1 MDDLLVKYYG
11 NNNFEFISKSKLE
24 ELKEDYNIEYSSF
37 EDCYVNKNTSDY
49 GYHGTDLLTGR
60 TIKAE
65 PYIYCEDTEDY
76 QPESYTVYLE
86 DTSEYVSK
94 DYDYYKCDEC
104 GDCFSSSYE
113 MHHRNG
119 KYYCD
124 YCWED
129 MDPVIYGYHCYHD
142 GYYPRSL
149 ARESPLFM
157 GFELEVD
164 NVRGNY
170 DDLAAS
176 VLDGDMDGTLHC
188 EEDCTVAFEFISQ
201 PCTLEYHKN
210 QHYNDWFFSELDGKC
225 ESHDAG
231 TCGLHVHVNKSF
243 FDERGYDRLKTILF
257 FFKDELFQF
266 SRRQHW
272 DYSYSDFGEKIGKS
286 SVTMH
291 KAKNT
296 KEYGHSTWFNENNSS
311 TYEFRFF
318 RGTLRYETFMA
329 SLELVHNICIAAMSN
344 TDVITW
350 DSLLDGDYCR
360 EYSNSRDI
368 YCDSE
373 LNLGELEKKENELMQ
388 VIKKGLDENVFIN
401 MNFVC
406 VGEIVGDTIVFYNLY
421 NNNGE
426 LRKRRQNYINLSEF
440 DTFETHGYYYL
451 CNRKELSNLLGGEF

>member
-1 MDDLLVKYYG
+1 MDNLVKYYDH
-11 NNNFEFISKSKLE
+11 NNFEFISKSKLE

-76 QPESYTVYLE
+76 QPKSYTVYLE

-129 MDPVIYGYHCYHD
+129 MDPVIYDYHCYHD

-243 FDERGYDRLKTILF
+243 FDDRGYDRLKTILF

-266 SRRQHW
+266 SRRQCW
-272 DYSYSDFGEKIGKS
+272 DYGYSDFGEKIGKS

-350 DSLLDGDYCR
+350 DLLLDGDYCR

-373 LNLGELEKKENELMQ
+373 LNLGELEKKENELTQ
-388 VIKKGLDENVFIN
+388 VIKKGLDESVFIN

-451 CNRKELSNLLGGEF
+451 CNRKELSNLLGGAF

>member
-1 MDDLLVKYYG
+1 MDNLVKYYDH
-11 NNNFEFISKSKLE
+11 NNFEFISKSKLE

-129 MDPVIYGYHCYHD
+129 MEPVIYDYHCYHD

-164 NVRGNY
+164 NVRG
-170 DDLAAS
+170 DCESLASS
-176 VLDGDMDGTLHC
+176 VLDGDMDCTLHC
-188 EEDCTVAFEFISQ
+188 EYDCTVDFEFISQ

-243 FDERGYDRLKTILF
+243 FDDRGYDRLKTILF

-266 SRRQHW
+266 SRRQCW
-272 DYSYSDFGEKIGKS
+272 DYGYSDFGEKIGKS
-286 SVTMH
+286 NVTMH

-318 RGTLRYETFMA
+318 RGTLRHETFMA

-373 LNLGELEKKENELMQ
+373 LNLGELEKKENELTQ
-388 VIKKGLDENVFIN
+388 VIKKGLYESVFIN

-426 LRKRRQNYINLSEF
+426 LHKRRQNYINLSEF

>member
-1 MDDLLVKYYG
+1 MDNLVKYYDH
-11 NNNFEFISKSKLE
+11 NEFSFISME
-24 ELKEDYNIEYSSF
+24 ELEALKDEYYIEYSDM
-37 EDCYVNKNTSDY
+37 EDCYINKDTSDY
-49 GYHGTDLLTGR
+49 GYCGRDLLTND
-60 TIKAE
+60 TLE
-65 PYIYCEDTEDY
+65 SNYTYCEDTEDY
-76 QPESYTVYLE
+76 QPNDYVIYLE
-86 DTSEYVSK
+86 DTGEYVSD
-94 DYDYYKCDEC
+94 DYDYFECDNC
-104 GDCFSSSYE
+104 HNYFSHDYE
-113 MHHRNG
+113 MHRMNG
-119 KYYCD
+119 DYYCD
-124 YCWED
+124 DCWENAGL
-129 MDPVIYGYHCYHD
+129 VIYDYHKYED

-164 NVRGNY
+164 NVRG
-170 DDLAAS
+170 DCESLAAS
-176 VLDGDMDGTLHC
+176 VLNGDSTGVLHC
-188 EEDCTVAFEFISQ
+188 EYDCTVAFEFISQ
-201 PCTLEYHKN
+201 PCTLAYHKN
-210 QHYNDWFFSELDGKC
+210 QHYNDWFFGELDGRC
-225 ESHDAG
+225 SSHDAG

-266 SRRQHW
+266 SRRQRQ
-272 DYSYSDFGEKIGKS
+272 DYGYSDFGERITKKD
-286 SVTMH
+286 VTIK
-291 KAKNT
+291 KAKNE
-296 KEYGHSTWFNENNSS
+296 KHYGHSTWFNENNSS

-318 RGTLRYETFMA
+318 RGTLKYETFMA

-360 EYSNSRDI
+360 EYSESRDI

-388 VIKKGLDENVFIN
+388 VIKKSLDENVFIN
-401 MNFVC
+401 LNFVC
-406 VGEIVGDTIVFYNLY
+406 VGEIVGDTIVFYSLY

-426 LRKRRQNYINLSEF
+426 LHKRRQNYIMLSEF

>member
-1 MDDLLVKYYG
+1 MDNLVKYYDH
-11 NNNFEFISKSKLE
+11 NEFSFISMEKLE
-24 ELKEDYNIEYSSF
+24 ELEDEYYIEYSTF
-37 EDCYVNKNTSDY
+37 EDCYINKDTSDY
-49 GYHGTDLLTGR
+49 GYCDNDLLTND
-60 TIKAE
+60 TIE
-65 PYIYCEDTEDY
+65 NGDYIYCEDTEDY
-76 QPESYTVYLE
+76 QPSNYTVYLT
-86 DTSEYVSK
+86 DTETYVSM
-94 DYDYYKCDEC
+94 DYDFQKCDEC
-104 GDCFSSSYE
+104 GDYFSSDYD
-113 MHHRNG
+113 MHCRNG
-119 KYYCD
+119 NYYCD
-124 YCWED
+124 TCWEY
-129 MDPVIYGYHCYHD
+129 MDPFIYDYHKYVD
-142 GYYPRSL
+142 GYCTRSL
-149 ARESPLFM
+149 AHEDPLFM

-164 NVRGNY
+164 NVRGDCEN
-170 DDLAAS
+170 LAAS

-188 EEDCTVAFEFISQ
+188 EYDCTVAFEFISQ

-210 QHYNDWFFSELDGKC
+210 QHYNDWFFSELDGEC

-243 FDERGYDRLKTILF
+243 FDERGYNRLKTILF

-266 SRRQHW
+266 SRRQRW
-272 DYSYSDFGEKIGKS
+272 DYGYSDFGEKIGKS
-286 SVTMH
+286 GVTMH
-291 KAKNT
+291 KAKNI
-296 KEYGHSTWFNENNSS
+296 KHYGHSTWFNENNSA

-368 YCDSE
+368 YCDNE

-388 VIKKGLDENVFIN
+388 VIKKGLEENAFIN
-401 MNFVC
+401 LNYIC
-406 VGEIVGDTIVFYNLY
+406 VGEIVGDTIVFYCLD

-426 LRKRRQNYINLSEF
+426 LFKRRRDCINLSEF
-440 DTFETHGYYYL
+440 ETFEEYGYYYL

>member
-1 MDDLLVKYYG
+1 MDNLVKYYD
-11 NNNFEFISKSKLE
+11 NNEFSFISIETLE
-24 ELKEDYNIEYSSF
+24 ELKEVYHIKYSSF
-37 EDCYVNKNTSDY
+37 ESCYINMNTSDY

-76 QPESYTVYLE
+76 QPENYTVYLE
-86 DTSEYVSK
+86 DIGEYVSK

-119 KYYCD
+119 EYYCD

-129 MDPVIYGYHCYHD
+129 MEPVIYDYHKYKD

-176 VLDGDMDGTLHC
+176 VLDGDMDCTLHC

-243 FDERGYDRLKTILF
+243 FDDRGYDRLKTILF

-266 SRRQHW
+266 SRRQCW
-272 DYSYSDFGEKIGKS
+272 DYGYSDFGEKIGKS

-318 RGTLRYETFMA
+318 RGTLKYETFMA
-329 SLELVHNICIAAMSN
+329 SLELVHNICLVAMSN

-388 VIKKGLDENVFIN
+388 VIKKALNENAFIN
-401 MNFVC
+401 LNFVC
-406 VGEIVGDTIVFYNLY
+406 VGKIVGDTIVFYSLY

-426 LRKRRQNYINLSEF
+426 LHKRRQNYIDLSEF

>member
-1 MDDLLVKYYG
+1 MDNLVKYYDH
-11 NNNFEFISKSKLE
+11 NEFSYILMSEIE
-24 ELKEDYNIEYSSF
+24 ELKQDYRIKYSDF
-37 EDCYVNKNTSDY
+37 EDCYINMNTSSY
-49 GYHGTDLLTGR
+49 GYCDNDLLTND
-60 TIKAE
+60 TIE
-65 PYIYCEDTEDY
+65 SGNYIYCEDTEDY
-76 QPESYTVYLE
+76 QLEEDTIYLE
-86 DTSEYVSK
+86 DTCETVSYRYDYQTCDNCDRHFSR
-94 DYDYYKCDEC
+94 DYD
-104 GDCFSSSYE
+104 
-113 MHHRNG
+113 MHCRNG
-119 KYYCD
+119 NHYCD
-124 YCWED
+124 TCWED
-129 MDPVIYGYHCYHD
+129 METVIYDYHCYRD

-164 NVRGNY
+164 NVRGDY
-170 DDLAAS
+170 DELAAS

-243 FDERGYDRLKTILF
+243 FDDHGYDRLKTILF

-266 SRRQHW
+266 SRRQCW
-272 DYSYSDFGEKIGKS
+272 DYGYSDFGEKIGKNN
-286 SVTMH
+286 VTMH

-350 DSLLDGDYCR
+350 DSLLDGDYCK

-373 LNLGELEKKENELMQ
+373 LNLGELEKKETELMQ
-388 VIKKGLDENVFIN
+388 VIKKGLQENVFIN
-401 MNFVC
+401 LNYVC
-406 VGEIVGDTIVFYNLY
+406 VGEIVGDTIVFYSLY

-426 LRKRRQNYINLSEF
+426 LHKRRQNYINLSEF

>member
-1 MDDLLVKYYG
+1 MHCRDG
-11 NNNFEFISKSKLE
+11 N
-24 ELKEDYNIEYSSF
+24 
-37 EDCYVNKNTSDY
+37 
-49 GYHGTDLLTGR
+49 
-60 TIKAE
+60 
-65 PYIYCEDTEDY
+65 
-76 QPESYTVYLE
+76 
-86 DTSEYVSK
+86 
-94 DYDYYKCDEC
+94 
-104 GDCFSSSYE
+104 
-113 MHHRNG
+113 
-119 KYYCD
+119 YYCD
-124 YCWED
+124 DCWED
-129 MDPVIYGYHCYHD
+129 MEPVIYDYHCYRD

-164 NVRGNY
+164 NVRGDY
-170 DDLAAS
+170 DELAAS

-272 DYSYSDFGEKIGKS
+272 DYGYSDFGEKIGKS

-329 SLELVHNICIAAMSN
+329 SLELVHNICLAAMSN

-360 EYSNSRDI
+360 EYSDSRDI

-388 VIKKGLDENVFIN
+388 VIKKGLEKNVFIN
-401 MNFVC
+401 LNHVC
-406 VGEIVGDTIVFYNLY
+406 VGEIVGDTIVFYCLY

-426 LRKRRQNYINLSEF
+426 LHKRRQNYINLSEF

>member
-1 MDDLLVKYYG
+1 MDNLVKYYDH
-11 NNNFEFISKSKLE
+11 NEFSFISMEKLE
-24 ELKEDYNIEYSSF
+24 ELEGEYYIEYSTF
-37 EDCYVNKNTSDY
+37 EDCYINKDTSDY
-49 GYHGTDLLTGR
+49 GYCDNDLLTND
-60 TIKAE
+60 TIE
-65 PYIYCEDTEDY
+65 NDDYIYCEDTEDY
-76 QPESYTVYLE
+76 QPSNYTVYLT
-86 DTSEYVSK
+86 DTETYVSM
-94 DYDYYKCDEC
+94 DYDFQECDEC
-104 GDCFSSSYE
+104 GDYFSSDYD
-113 MHHRNG
+113 MHCRNG
-119 KYYCD
+119 NYYCD
-124 YCWED
+124 TCWED
-129 MDPVIYGYHCYHD
+129 MGPVIYDYHEYVD

-164 NVRGNY
+164 NVRG
-170 DDLAAS
+170 DCESLAAS
-176 VLDGDMDGTLHC
+176 VLDGDMDDTLHC
-188 EEDCTVAFEFISQ
+188 EYDCTVAFEFISQ

-210 QHYNDWFFSELDGKC
+210 QHYNDWFLSELDGEC

-243 FDERGYDRLKTILF
+243 FDERGYNRLKTILF

-266 SRRQHW
+266 SRRQCW
-272 DYSYSDFGEKIGKS
+272 DYGYSDFGEKIGKS
-286 SVTMH
+286 GVTMH
-291 KAKNT
+291 KAKNI
-296 KEYGHSTWFNENNSS
+296 KHYGHSTWFNENNSA

-350 DSLLDGDYCR
+350 DLLLDGDYCR

-368 YCDSE
+368 YCDNE

-388 VIKKGLDENVFIN
+388 VIKKGLEENAFIN
-401 MNFVC
+401 LNYIC
-406 VGEIVGDTIVFYNLY
+406 VGEIVGDTIVFYYLD

-426 LRKRRQNYINLSEF
+426 LFKRCRDCINLSDFE
-440 DTFETHGYYYL
+440 TFEEYGYYYL

>member
-1 MDDLLVKYYG
+1 MDNLVKYYDH
-11 NNNFEFISKSKLE
+11 NNFEFISKSKLE

-37 EDCYVNKNTSDY
+37 EDCYINMNTSHY
-49 GYHGTDLLTGR
+49 GYHDDDLITND
-60 TIKAE
+60 TIEEKN
-65 PYIYCEDTEDY
+65 YVYCYDTEDY
-76 QPESYTVYLE
+76 QPEDYTVYL
-86 DTSEYVSK
+86 DDIDEYVTK
-94 DYDYYKCDEC
+94 DYDYHKCDEC
-104 GDCFSSSYE
+104 GSYYSSSYH
-113 MHHRNG
+113 MHCRNG
-119 KYYCD
+119 NYYCD
-124 YCWED
+124 TCWED
-129 MDPVIYGYHCYHD
+129 MDPVIYDYHCYRD

-164 NVRGNY
+164 NVRGDY
-170 DDLAAS
+170 DELAAS

-188 EEDCTVAFEFISQ
+188 EYDCTVDFEFISQ

-243 FDERGYDRLKTILF
+243 FDDRGYDRLKTILF

-266 SRRQHW
+266 SRRQYW
-272 DYSYSDFGEKIGKS
+272 GYDYSDFGEKIGKN

-296 KEYGHSTWFNENNSS
+296 KEYGHSTWFNESNSS

-388 VIKKGLDENVFIN
+388 VIKKGLDESVFIY

>member
-1 MDDLLVKYYG
+1 MDNLVKYYDH
-11 NNNFEFISKSKLE
+11 NEFSFISMEKLE

-76 QPESYTVYLE
+76 QPKSYTVYLE

-129 MDPVIYGYHCYHD
+129 MDPVIYDYHCYHD

-210 QHYNDWFFSELDGKC
+210 QHYNDWFFSELDGNC

-243 FDERGYDRLKTILF
+243 FDDRGYDRLKTILF

-266 SRRQHW
+266 SRRQCW
-272 DYSYSDFGEKIGKS
+272 DYGYSDFGEKIGKS

-350 DSLLDGDYCR
+350 DLLLDGDYCR

-373 LNLGELEKKENELMQ
+373 LNLGELEKKENELTQ
-388 VIKKGLDENVFIN
+388 VIKKGLDESVFIN

-440 DTFETHGYYYL
+440 DTFEAHGYYYL
-451 CNRKELSNLLGGEF
+451 CNRKELSNLLGGAF

>member
-1 MDDLLVKYYG
+1 MKDLVKYYD
-11 NNNFEFISKSKLE
+11 NDEFSFISIEALE
-24 ELKEDYNIEYSSF
+24 ELKDEYYIEYSTF
-37 EDCYVNKNTSDY
+37 EDCYINKDTSAY
-49 GYHGTDLLTGR
+49 GYCDNDLLTND
-60 TIKAE
+60 TIE
-65 PYIYCEDTEDY
+65 NGNYIYCEDTEDY
-76 QPESYTVYLE
+76 QLEENTVHLE
-86 DTSEYVSK
+86 DTDEDVSI
-94 DYDYYKCDEC
+94 DYAYQHCDEC
-104 GDCFSSSYE
+104 GLNFSRDYD
-113 MHHRNG
+113 MHHRDG
-119 KYYCD
+119 DCYCD
-124 YCWED
+124 DCWEN
-129 MDPVIYGYHCYHD
+129 MEHVIYDYHCYRD

-164 NVRGNY
+164 NVRG
-170 DDLAAS
+170 DRESLAAS
-176 VLDGDMDGTLHC
+176 VLDGDSTDVLHC
-188 EEDCTVAFEFISQ
+188 EYDCTVAFEFISQ

-210 QHYNDWFFSELDGKC
+210 QHYNDWFFSELDGNC

-243 FDERGYDRLKTILF
+243 FDPRGYDRLKTILF

-266 SRRQHW
+266 SRRQYW
-272 DYSYSDFGEKIGKS
+272 DYGYSDFGEKINKNN
-286 SVTMH
+286 VTMH

-329 SLELVHNICIAAMSN
+329 SLELVHNICMAAMSN
-344 TDVITW
+344 KDIITW

-360 EYSNSRDI
+360 EYSESRDI
-368 YCDSE
+368 YCDNE
-373 LNLGELEKKENELMQ
+373 LNLGELEKKETELMQ

-401 MNFVC
+401 LNYVC
-406 VGEIVGDTIVFYNLY
+406 VGEIVGDTIVFYSLF

-426 LRKRRQNYINLSEF
+426 LHKRRQNYINLSEF

>member
-1 MDDLLVKYYG
+1 MDDLLVKYYD
-11 NNNFEFISKSKLE
+11 NNNFKSISKSELE

-37 EDCYVNKNTSDY
+37 EDCYINKNTSNY
-49 GYHGTDLLTGR
+49 GYYKTDLLTGR

-65 PYIYCEDTEDY
+65 PYIYCYDTEDY
-76 QPESYTVYLE
+76 QPENYTVYLE
-86 DTSEYVSK
+86 DIGEYVSK

-129 MDPVIYGYHCYHD
+129 MEPVIYDYHCYRD

-149 ARESPLFM
+149 AHEDRLFM

-176 VLDGDMDGTLHC
+176 VLDGDMDNTLHC

-225 ESHDAG
+225 ESYDAG

-243 FDERGYDRLKTILF
+243 FDDRGYDRLKTILF

-266 SRRQHW
+266 SRRQCW
-272 DYSYSDFGEKIGKS
+272 DYGYSDFGEKIGKS

-318 RGTLRYETFMA
+318 RGTLKYETFMA
-329 SLELVHNICIAAMSN
+329 SLELVHNICLAAISN

-388 VIKKGLDENVFIN
+388 VIKKALNENAFIN
-401 MNFVC
+401 LNFVC
-406 VGEIVGDTIVFYNLY
+406 VGEIVGDTIVFYCLY

-426 LRKRRQNYINLSEF
+426 LHKRRQNYINLSEF
-440 DTFETHGYYYL
+440 DTFETHGYYHL

>member
-1 MDDLLVKYYG
+1 MDNLVKYYDH
-11 NNNFEFISKSKLE
+11 NNFEFISKSKLE

-37 EDCYVNKNTSDY
+37 EDCYVNKNTSNY

-60 TIKAE
+60 TIKVE

-129 MDPVIYGYHCYHD
+129 MEPIIYDYHCYRD

-164 NVRGNY
+164 DVRG
-170 DDLAAS
+170 DCESLASS
-176 VLDGDMDGTLHC
+176 VLDGDMDNTLHC
-188 EEDCTVAFEFISQ
+188 EYDCTVDFEFISQ

-210 QHYNDWFFSELDGKC
+210 QHYNDWFFSELDGEC

-243 FDERGYDRLKTILF
+243 FDDRGYGRLKTILF
-257 FFKDELFQF
+257 FFKEELFQF

-286 SVTMH
+286 NVTMH

-329 SLELVHNICIAAMSN
+329 SLELVHNICMIAMSN
-344 TDVITW
+344 TDIITW
-350 DSLLDGDYCR
+350 DLLLDGDYCR

-373 LNLGELEKKENELMQ
+373 LNLGELEKKENELTQ
-388 VIKKGLDENVFIN
+388 VIKKGLQENVFIN
-401 MNFVC
+401 LNHVC
-406 VGEIVGDTIVFYNLY
+406 VGEIVGDTIVFYCLY

-426 LRKRRQNYINLSEF
+426 LHKRRQNYINLSEF

>member
-1 MDDLLVKYYG
+1 MDNLVKYYDH
-11 NNNFEFISKSKLE
+11 NNFKFISKSKLE

-129 MDPVIYGYHCYHD
+129 MDPVIYDYHCYHD

-164 NVRGNY
+164 DVRG
-170 DDLAAS
+170 DCESLASS
-176 VLDGDMDGTLHC
+176 VLDGDMDNTLHC
-188 EEDCTVAFEFISQ
+188 EHDCTVAFEFISQ

-243 FDERGYDRLKTILF
+243 FDDRGYGRLKTILF
-257 FFKDELFQF
+257 FFKEELFQF

-329 SLELVHNICIAAMSN
+329 SLELVHNICMIAMSN
-344 TDVITW
+344 TDIITW

-373 LNLGELEKKENELMQ
+373 LNLGELEKKENELTQ

-401 MNFVC
+401 LNYVC
-406 VGEIVGDTIVFYNLY
+406 VGEIVGDTIVFYCLY

-426 LRKRRQNYINLSEF
+426 LYKRRQNYINLSEF
-440 DTFETHGYYYL
+440 DTFEAHGYYYL
-451 CNRKELSNLLGGEF
+451 CNRKELSNFLGGEF

>member
-1 MDDLLVKYYG
+1 MDNLVKYYD
-11 NNNFEFISKSKLE
+11 NNNFKSISKSELE

-129 MDPVIYGYHCYHD
+129 MDPVIYNYHCYHD

-164 NVRGNY
+164 NVRG
-170 DDLAAS
+170 DCESLASS
-176 VLDGDMDGTLHC
+176 VLDGDMDCTLHC

-243 FDERGYDRLKTILF
+243 FDDRGYDRLKTILF

-266 SRRQHW
+266 SRRQCW
-272 DYSYSDFGEKIGKS
+272 DYGYSDFGEKIGKS

-350 DSLLDGDYCR
+350 DLLLDGDYCR

-388 VIKKGLDENVFIN
+388 VIKKGLDESVFIN
-401 MNFVC
+401 LNHVC
-406 VGEIVGDTIVFYNLY
+406 VGEIVGDTIVFYCLY

-426 LRKRRQNYINLSEF
+426 LHKRRQNYINLSEF

>member
-1 MDDLLVKYYG
+1 MDNLVKYYDH
-11 NNNFEFISKSKLE
+11 NEFSFISMEKLE
-24 ELKEDYNIEYSSF
+24 ELEDEYYIEYSTL
-37 EDCYVNKNTSDY
+37 EDCYINKDTSDY
-49 GYHGTDLLTGR
+49 GYCDNDLLTND
-60 TIKAE
+60 TIE
-65 PYIYCEDTEDY
+65 NDGYIYCEDTEDY
-76 QPESYTVYLE
+76 QPENYTVYLT
-86 DTSEYVSK
+86 DTETYVSR
-94 DYDYYKCDEC
+94 DYDFQKCDEC
-104 GDCFSSSYE
+104 GDYFSSDYD
-113 MHHRNG
+113 MHCRNG
-119 KYYCD
+119 NYYCD
-124 YCWED
+124 TCWED
-129 MDPVIYGYHCYHD
+129 MEPVIYDYHCYRD

-164 NVRGNY
+164 NVRGGREN
-170 DDLAAS
+170 LATS
-176 VLDGDMDGTLHC
+176 VLDGDSTGVLHC
-188 EEDCTVAFEFISQ
+188 EYDCTVAFEFISQ

-210 QHYNDWFFSELDGKC
+210 QHYNDWFFSELDGRC

-266 SRRQHW
+266 SRRQCW
-272 DYSYSDFGEKIGKS
+272 DYGYSDFGEKICKS

-291 KAKNT
+291 KAKNA

-360 EYSNSRDI
+360 EYSNLRDI

-388 VIKKGLDENVFIN
+388 VIKKGLDESVFIN
-401 MNFVC
+401 LNYVC
-406 VGEIVGDTIVFYNLY
+406 VGEIVGDTIVFYSLY

-426 LRKRRQNYINLSEF
+426 LHKRRQNYINLSEF